1 MEITLRTSSFQ
12 SYGRRAWRASLIP
25 LLAGCSPRTAP
36 GPALTQ
42 TSLAA
47 SQRPIRRDIP
57 ITNTIR
63 RAFAAGTRDSSGR
76 PGAKYW
82 QLWMEYEI
90 NARLDVPTST
100 ITGREN
106 VTLHNN
112 SGVALDAVVLRL
124 DQNYFA
130 PNAARVDPISPSI
143 EITPGMKVTR
153 LSVDGQLANLNPP
166 AQPRGST
173 VNPAANG

>member
-36 GPALTQ
+36 APSVMQ
-42 TSLAA
+42 TSQAT
-47 SQRPIRRDIP
+47 SQRAIRRDIP

-76 PGAKYW
+76 PGSKYW

-112 SGVALDAVVLRL
+112 SGAALDAIVLRL
-124 DQNYFA
+124 DQHYFA
-130 PNAARVDPISPSI
+130 TNAGRTEVLASAI
-143 EITPGMKVTR
+143 EITPGMKV
-153 LSVDGQLANLNPP
+153 
-166 AQPRGST
+166 
-173 VNPAANG
+173 